1 MDLVIRR
8 TSSLAL
14 KERKKE
20 KGKVEKKMQDMFRH
34 VVGSGVWMLQTV
46 GNTGQKL
53 VKGSELEIGRPGDSP
68 YFLVL
73 KVHHSGKPLSLRQTG
88 TVGYSGW
95 RHVFE
100 S

>member
-1 MDLVIRR
+1 
-8 TSSLAL
+8 
-14 KERKKE
+14 
-20 KGKVEKKMQDMFRH
+20 
-34 VVGSGVWMLQTV
+34 
-46 GNTGQKL
+46 
-53 VKGSELEIGRPGDSP
+53 
-68 YFLVL
+68 L